1 MGSNQLPEASGVA
14 GRCDGKRALVTGAAS
29 GIGAA
34 TARLLAGEGARVMLA
49 DVDEAGAAR
58 VAGAIG
64 EAASSTFLDVCRA
77 DSWSAAVASTVA
89 RLGGWDVLVNC
100 AGILRRGTIETTT
113 LAAWHE
119 VLDVNLRGTWLGAR
133 EAVRHM
139 QGAGGV
145 IVNISSV
152 SGIVGDQ
159 DLCAYDASKGGVRL
173 LTKAIA
179 DHATRHG
186 LGIRCNSVHPGVI
199 ETPMVANYI
208 AESDDPVAER
218 ALWDSYTPPGVTG
231 HPDDVGHLIVF
242 LVSDESRLVDGA
254 ELVIDGGGT
263 VE

>member
-1 MGSNQLPEASGVA
+1 MGSSQTIDTPGA
-14 GRCDGKRALVTGAAS
+14 GKRCLGKRALVTGAAS

-49 DVDEAGAAR
+49 DVDEAGAAH

-64 EAASSTFLDVCRA
+64 EAASSTSLDVCRA
-77 DSWSAAVASTVA
+77 DSWSAAAATTVS
-89 RLGGWDVLVNC
+89 RLGGWNVLVNC

-113 LAAWHE
+113 LAAWHQ

-145 IVNISSV
+145 IVNLSSV

-159 DLCAYDASKGGVRL
+159 DLCAYNASKGGVRL

-179 DHATRHG
+179 SHATRHG

-199 ETPMVANYI
+199 ETPMVANFI

-218 ALWDSYTPPGVTG
+218 ALWDSYTPAGVTG
-231 HPDDVGHLIVF
+231 HPDDVGQLIVF
-242 LVSDESRLVDGA
+242 LVSNESRLVDGA

>member
-1 MGSNQLPEASGVA
+1 M

-34 TARLLAGEGARVMLA
+34 TARLLAGEGACVMLA
-49 DVDEAGAAR
+49 DIDEEGAAH
-58 VAGAIG
+58 VAGTIG
-64 EAASSTFLDVCRA
+64 EAVSSTFLDVCSA
-77 DSWSAAVASTVA
+77 ESWATAVAATVQ
-89 RLGGWDVLVNC
+89 RFGGWDVLVNC
-100 AGILRRGTIETTT
+100 AGILRRGTIEETT
-113 LAAWHE
+113 LETWHE

-139 QGAGGV
+139 EGTGGV
-145 IVNISSV
+145 IVNLSSV

-179 DHATRHG
+179 DYATRHG

-208 AESDDPVAER
+208 AESEDPLAER
-218 ALWDSYTPPGVTG
+218 ALWDGYTPPGVTG